1 MDPVAAKRDVLA
13 ASRAI
18 VIRLLPTQRDLL
30 PLDEAAMEL
39 MAGEFQP
46 RLLTYCLQSRLSVN
60 KYKISSHAARLNS
73 ADS

>member
-1 MDPVAAKRDVLA
+1 MDTVAVNRDALA

-39 MAGEFQP
+39 IAAEFQP
-46 RLLTYCLQSRLSVN
+46 RLLTYCLQSPLIRQQIQDLFTRC
-60 KYKISSHAARLNS
+60 KA
-73 ADS
+73 